1 MFPNLYFLIEGL
13 LGVQP
18 PQLFSV
24 VQTFGLFM
32 AVSFICAGVVLVK
45 DMKRRT
51 ALGQFSPVIRD
62 KVITGNPTASDLI
75 INALIGFILGF
86 KLLYIAQHSTEFIN
100 NAPDT
105 LLSTKG
111 SVIGG
116 VIGALLLAASKYWEK
131 RQEAKK
137 YNATEKK
144 TIKEAVQPQ
153 DYVGD
158 ILIVAAISGLI
169 GAKLFAVIEYPAE
182 LLKDPVGQLLSGS
195 GLAIYG
201 GLIGGFIGVFIF
213 IRRLGFSPL
222 HMMDTA
228 APAMLLGQGIGRI
241 GCHLSGDGDWGIVNV
256 NPKPFSWLPDSL
268 WSLTY
273 PHNVNGT
280 GVLMPDCKGTFY
292 TDNYCYELPEGVYP
306 TSVYEI
312 IMLVGL
318 FALLWFVFR
327 HKFQTPGVLFSW
339 YLILSSIERFLIE
352 FIRVNDR
359 YMFDFSQA
367 QIIAIVLFLLGIVG
381 IFYFKNRENNLEKV

>member
-1 MFPNLYFLIEGL
+1 MFPNLYFIIEGL
-13 LGVQP
+13 FGIQP
-18 PQLFSV
+18 SPIFSV

-32 AVSFICAGVVLVK
+32 AVSFICAGIVLVR

-51 ALGQFSPVIRD
+51 ALGQFSPVVRD
-62 KVITGNPTASDLI
+62 KVITGNPTVSDLLV
-75 INALIGFILGF
+75 NALIGFIVGF
-86 KLLYIAQHSTEFIN
+86 KLLYIAQNSSEFIE

-111 SVIGG
+111 SLVGG
-116 VIGALLLAASKYWEK
+116 VLGALALAASKYWEK

-137 YNATEKK
+137 YNATDKK
-144 TIKEAVQPQ
+144 TIKEAIQPS

-169 GAKLFAVIEYPAE
+169 GAKLFAVIEYPEE
-182 LLKDPVGQLLSGS
+182 LMKDPVGQLLSGS

-201 GLIGGFIGVFIF
+201 GLIGGFFGVFLF
-213 IRRLGFSPL
+213 IRRLGFDPL

-228 APAMLLGQGIGRI
+228 APAMLLGQGVGRI
-241 GCHLSGDGDWGIVNV
+241 GCHLSGDGDWGIVNT
-256 NPKPFSWLPDSL
+256 NPKPFSWLPDWM
-268 WSLTY
+268 WSYTY
-273 PHNVNGT
+273 PNNVNGT
-280 GVLMPDCKGTFY
+280 GVLIPDCKGTFY

-327 HKFQTPGVLFSW
+327 HKFKTPGVLFSW

-359 YMFDFSQA
+359 YMFNLSQA

-381 IFYFKNRENNLEKV
+381 IFYFKRRHENSINV

>member
-137 YNATEKK
+137 YNATELIYVESFEDKK
-144 TIKEAVQPQ
+144 KAKSREKQLKNWHKDWKWNSIK
-153 DYVGD
+153 
-158 ILIVAAISGLI
+158 
-169 GAKLFAVIEYPAE
+169 K
-182 LLKDPVGQLLSGS
+182 
-195 GLAIYG
+195 
-201 GLIGGFIGVFIF
+201 
-213 IRRLGFSPL
+213 
-222 HMMDTA
+222 
-228 APAMLLGQGIGRI
+228 
-241 GCHLSGDGDWGIVNV
+241 V
-256 NPKPFSWLPDSL
+256 NPDLQD
-268 WSLTY
+268 
-273 PHNVNGT
+273 
-280 GVLMPDCKGTFY
+280 
-292 TDNYCYELPEGVYP
+292 
-306 TSVYEI
+306 
-312 IMLVGL
+312 
-318 FALLWFVFR
+318 
-327 HKFQTPGVLFSW
+327 
-339 YLILSSIERFLIE
+339 LSTRL
-352 FIRVNDR
+352 
-359 YMFDFSQA
+359 
-367 QIIAIVLFLLGIVG
+367 
-381 IFYFKNRENNLEKV
+381 K